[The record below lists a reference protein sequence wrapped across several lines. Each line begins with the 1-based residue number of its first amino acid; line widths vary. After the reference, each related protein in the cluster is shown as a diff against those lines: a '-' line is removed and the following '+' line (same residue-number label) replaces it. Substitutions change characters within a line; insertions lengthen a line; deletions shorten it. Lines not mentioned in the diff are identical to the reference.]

1 MIKMQNNMIL
11 HLIILNFQSQKV
23 KLTQIK
29 TNKT

>member
-23 KLTQIK
+23 KLIQIK